1 MAKSETKQTKRSGA
15 CHCDEPKTGKT
26 VTLQVVDYGED
37 ARVKMVDYGE
47 DVSFEKVSGWASSS
61 TTIRIKVVDYCEDV
75 RLKQVSY
82 GGCFKAIIK

>member
-1 MAKSETKQTKRSGA
+1 MRYSKSDFKMLK
-15 CHCDEPKTGKT
+15 GKT

-37 ARVKMVDYGE
+37 AKVKIVDYGE

>member
-1 MAKSETKQTKRSGA
+1 MGYSRSDFKA
-15 CHCDEPKTGKT
+15 LRGKT

-37 ARVKMVDYGE
+37 AKVKMVDYGE
-47 DVSFEKVSGWASSS
+47 DISFEKASGWASSS